1 MTLPASASD
10 FGRGLKIIPKAYGN
24 DQRADKA
31 LVVGD
36 RETFA
41 L

>member
-1 MTLPASASD
+1 
-10 FGRGLKIIPKAYGN
+10 LKIIPKAYGN

-31 LVVGD
+31 LMVGD